1 MPFPIA
7 LAASLL
13 SSGVNAFR
21 QNRFLD
27 KEGNIN
33 SARTL
38 DAAKEESRLRG
49 SIPQYS
55 VGKTS
60 REAYNA
66 ALQDPAGDYLR
77 NQNRRQSAE
86 EMGALKSGG
95 AKALLGGLGA
105 SQRRSANA
113 LAAGEIG
120 AFNRKQAARGTFA
133 KVEQDAMDKNLA
145 NKAGLHFADL
155 SRSITDQQKLQ
166 EQSDA
171 FRGLKQKNTAGV
183 ITAAGNFMG
192 GVGADFQ
199 DWAQDNDGG
208 IGGYLGFEDGGE
220 IEETPGEFSHKNNPI
235 DIIRAGRKIG
245 EMTGGEAVLNPEQ
258 KETMEELASSGD
270 SELHKFVRSMFE
282 KFRK

>member
-13 SSGVNAFR
+13 SSGVNAIR
-21 QNRFLD
+21 QNNFLD
-27 KEGNIN
+27 SEGVIN
-33 SARTL
+33 QNRTNT
-38 DAAKEESRLRG
+38 AANEEARLRG

-66 ALQDPAGDYLR
+66 AMQDPAGDYMR
-77 NQNRRQSAE
+77 QQNRRRGAE

-105 SQRRSANA
+105 SQRRSQQA
-113 LAAGEIG
+113 LAEGEIG
-120 AFNRKQAARGTFA
+120 AFDRKQTARNTFA
-133 KVEQDAMDKNLA
+133 GLEQGAQDKNTA
-145 NKAGLHFADL
+145 NAAGLTFADL
-155 SRSITDQQKLQ
+155 SRSIGNQQKLQ
-166 EQSDA
+166 EQSDG

-183 ITAAGNFMG
+183 ISAAGNFMG
-192 GVGADFQ
+192 GIGADIQ
-199 DWAQDNDGG
+199 ESGGG
-208 IGGYLGFEDGGE
+208 IGDYFGFEDGG
-220 IEETPGEFSHKNNPI
+220 IVEETPGEFSHERNPI

-258 KETMEELASSGD
+258 QETMEELASSGD

-282 KFRK
+282 KFKK